1 VVTGRD
7 RRGLKLLVGRQHLY
21 LEVQAGWGSECNGS
35 LERGWREPASY
46 RGISQRERGWRE
58 PASYRGI
65 SQRERG

>member
-1 VVTGRD
+1 MVVTGRD

-46 RGISQRERGWRE
+46 RGISQRERG
-58 PASYRGI
+58 
-65 SQRERG
+65 